1 MRLKEAE
8 VKNYGYLAVK
18 YDKTYERLR
27 IFEDL
32 LKEEPKLGLS
42 RSEKER
48 VRSLI
53 KNQDFRGLCAR
64 CGNETIILA
73 FIFFMK
79 ILANHRLRLHK
90 WSICKKYGLTNEK
103 YILIIT

>member
-32 LKEEPKLGLS
+32 LKEEPKLG
-42 RSEKER
+42 
-48 VRSLI
+48 
-53 KNQDFRGLCAR
+53 F
-64 CGNETIILA
+64 
-73 FIFFMK
+73 
-79 ILANHRLRLHK
+79 
-90 WSICKKYGLTNEK
+90 
-103 YILIIT
+103 